1 MIKGERE
8 ARLWTIVPQSHC
20 CSNLLLVIR
29 IIRIMRSRSRR
40 VLMMMTMVIEV
51 MMMTMSMTRKDEDD
65 DNFMVE
71 LVKFT
76 EFAI

>member
-20 CSNLLLVIR
+20 CSILLLVIR
-29 IIRIMRSRSRR
+29 IIRIIRSRSTR
-40 VLMMMTMVIEV
+40 VL